1 MIMKISVLISNYKT
15 WPLVVESLKAID
27 KLDTAK
33 LISEVIIVD
42 DCSAEK
48 IPAEVSSN
56 QLVRIIHNEKNIGY
70 VASVNKGMSLTKE
83 DIVLLLDS
91 DARPLTSFEK
101 IIDHFQQDDKL
112 GLLGFRLL
120 DRNNN
125 ITGSWEETPGAGSLI
140 FGQMLESKIRKWF
153 PRKKKEQVVFSCA
166 LGIRKRAFEEV
177 NGFDEGFDFL
187 DADIDF
193 SMRINKTLY
202 WKVKVDESISMLHE
216 GGGSPQLT
224 AKRVIRFYRNR
235 MRLLRKHKLLGSAFI
250 TRSLIYLRTLCEY
263 AWFLVIG
270 ALRYQPEVR
279 KDKLSSRSEI
289 LKNIFSW

>member
-1 MIMKISVLISNYKT
+1 MKISVLISNYKT
-15 WPLVVESLKAID
+15 WPLVVESLKAITT
-27 KLDTAK
+27 LDAANI
-33 LISEVIIVD
+33 ISEVMIVD
-42 DCSAEK
+42 DCSAEN
-48 IPAEVSSN
+48 IPVEVSSN
-56 QLVRIIHNEKNIGY
+56 PLVRIIHNEKNIGY
-70 VASVNKGMSLTKE
+70 VASVNKGMALLKE
-83 DIVLLLDS
+83 EIVLLLDS

-112 GLLGFRLL
+112 GLLGFTLL

-125 ITGSWEETPGAGSLI
+125 ITGSWEERPGAGSLI

-153 PRKKKEQVVFSCA
+153 PRKTSEQVVFSCA
-166 LGIRKRAFEEV
+166 LAIRKRAFEEV
-177 NGFDEGFDFL
+177 DGFDEGFDFL

-193 SMRINKTLY
+193 SMRIHKTLY
-202 WKVKVDESISMLHE
+202 WKVKVDESIRMLHE

-235 MRLLRKHKLLGSAFI
+235 MRLLRKHKLLGNVFI
-250 TRSLIYLRTLCEY
+250 TRLLIYLRTLCEY
-263 AWFLVIG
+263 IG
-270 ALRYQPEVR
+270 LFVVGNLRYPPEVR